1 MSESTGIVLAATAI
15 SFTNKW
21 ASTNQV
27 DLAIPV
33 AGGFVAL
40 MFSGI
45 EKLDKT
51 AGVGLSW
58 LMMITV
64 LLTAPKNGTAP
75 ADTILGWVGQSPTK
89 PIVKGAKK

>member
-1 MSESTGIVLAATAI
+1 MSDSTGVVLAATAI

-21 ASTNQV
+21 ASTNQI

-40 MFSGI
+40 MLSGI
-45 EKLDKT
+45 EKLDRT
-51 AGVGLSW
+51 AGVGLAW
-58 LMMITV
+58 LLMINV

-75 ADTILGWVGQSPTK
+75 ANTVLKWVGQSPTSQ
-89 PIVKGAKK
+89 PVTKGK